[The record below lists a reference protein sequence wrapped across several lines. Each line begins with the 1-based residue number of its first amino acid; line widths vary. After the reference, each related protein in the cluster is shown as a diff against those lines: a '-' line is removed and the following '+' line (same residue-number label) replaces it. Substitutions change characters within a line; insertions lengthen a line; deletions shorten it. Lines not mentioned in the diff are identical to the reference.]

1 MKPIFLN
8 FPLPYS
14 FDNLFHI
21 TLEAALPALQRVVK
35 EVGVP
40 GMWRYNGI
48 MVMSKGPQLAIKVNF
63 GPLMVYFVEKNYQ
76 NCIAPSCN
84 KKLFNS

>member
-1 MKPIFLN
+1 M
-8 FPLPYS
+8 PYS

-48 MVMSKGPQLAIKVNF
+48 MVMSKGPQLAIKVTVLAILGQF
-63 GPLMVYFVEKNYQ
+63 RW
-76 NCIAPSCN
+76 
-84 KKLFNS
+84 KK

>member
-1 MKPIFLN
+1 MFN
-8 FPLPYS
+8 SSY
-14 FDNLFHI
+14 N

-48 MVMSKGPQLAIKVNF
+48 MVMSKGPQLAIKVTVLAILGQF
-63 GPLMVYFVEKNYQ
+63 RW
-76 NCIAPSCN
+76 
-84 KKLFNS
+84 KKL

>member
-1 MKPIFLN
+1 MNFFTVTFEIYFFN
-8 FPLPYS
+8 FPLCYS
-14 FDNLFHI
+14 FYDLFHI

-48 MVMSKGPQLAIKVNF
+48 MVMSKGPQLAIKVTF
-63 GPLMVYFVEKNYQ
+63 GPLLVNFVERNDDIK
-76 NCIAPSCN
+76 IV
-84 KKLFNS
+84 